1 MTTTSAQPATDA
13 PSPLETDLGSLPKV
27 SLHDHLDGG
36 LRVATVLELA
46 REAGVEVP
54 ADTVDG
60 LADWFAEH
68 ANGESLEKYL
78 QTFALTTSVMQTREQ
93 LRRVAREFVEDLVAD
108 GVVYGE
114 IRWAP
119 EQHLAG
125 GLTLDEAVEAVQE
138 GLDEAVDAADADGH
152 VIRVGQ
158 LVTAMRHADRA
169 QEIAELAV
177 RHRDRGVVGFD
188 IAGAEI
194 GFPPSR
200 FADAFTYLA
209 QQHLPVTVHA
219 GEAEGLSSIQDA
231 LVSGRALRLGHGV
244 RIADDIR
251 VEFGGLDEDG
261 VPVDADTGIVDLGP
275 TAAWVRDRQIAL
287 EVCPSSNLQT
297 GAVDA
302 ESGIAGHPIDLLV
315 QLGFRVTVNTD
326 NRLVSDVSLTDELYL
341 LAETFGYSLSE
352 LLDLQLN
359 AAEAAF
365 LPVDEREDL
374 AEILVAGWGEAISGG
389 ASDAALEEF
398 ASDDDAEDA

>member
-1 MTTTSAQPATDA
+1 MTTTQLPDTAS
-13 PSPLETDLGSLPKV
+13 PSPLEVDLAVLPKV

-36 LRVATVLELA
+36 LRVGTVLDLA

-54 ADTVDG
+54 ADTVEG
-60 LADWFAEH
+60 LAEWIAEH

-78 QTFALTTSVMQTREQ
+78 QVFALTTAVMQTREQ

-125 GLTLDEAVEAVQE
+125 GLTLDEAVEAVQA
-138 GLDEAVDAADADGH
+138 GLDEAVEAADAAGH

-177 RHRDRGVVGFD
+177 RHREAGVVGFD
-188 IAGAEI
+188 IAGAEA

-200 FADAFTYLA
+200 FADTFTWLA
-209 QQHLPVTVHA
+209 AHHLPVTVHA
-219 GEAEGLSSIQDA
+219 GEGDGLDSVRSA
-231 LVSGRALRLGHGV
+231 LVDGRALRLGHGV
-244 RIADDIR
+244 RLAEDIS
-251 VEFGGLDEDG
+251 VEYGGVDEDG
-261 VPVDADTGIVDLGP
+261 EQLDELTGLVDLGE
-275 TAAWVRDRQIAL
+275 TAAWARDRQIAL

-302 ESGIAGHPIDLLV
+302 AAGIAGHPIDLLV

-365 LPVDEREDL
+365 LSVDEREDL
-374 AEILVAGWGEAISGG
+374 AEILVAGWGEVISG
-389 ASDAALEEF
+389 DAVGPVLEEL
-398 ASDDDAEDA
+398 DDEDEDD

>member
-1 MTTTSAQPATDA
+1 MTSPQLSADA
-13 PSPLETDLGSLPKV
+13 PSPLETDLSSLPKV

-125 GLTLDEAVEAVQE
+125 GLTLDETVEAVQE

-365 LPVDEREDL
+365 LSVDEREEL
-374 AEILVAGWGEAISGG
+374 AEILVAGWSEAISG
-389 ASDAALEEF
+389 ASGPVLEALPAE
-398 ASDDDAEDA
+398 DDDEADA

>member
-1 MTTTSAQPATDA
+1 MSI
-13 PSPLETDLGSLPKV
+13 DLAALPKV

-36 LRVATVLELA
+36 LRVGTVLELA
-46 REAGVEVP
+46 REAGITPPAETVEE
-54 ADTVDG
+54 
-60 LADWFAEH
+60 LAAWFAEH

-78 QTFALTTSVMQTREQ
+78 ETFALTTSVMQTREQ

-125 GLTLDEAVEAVQE
+125 GLSLDEVVEAVQE
-138 GLDEAVDAADADGH
+138 GLDEAVETAEEQGRL
-152 VIRVGQ
+152 IRVGQ
-158 LVTAMRHADRA
+158 LITAMRHADRA

-188 IAGAEI
+188 IAGAEA

-200 FADAFTYLA
+200 FADTFTWLA
-209 QQHLPVTVHA
+209 AQHLPVTVHA
-219 GEAEGLSSIQDA
+219 GEGDGLASIQDA
-231 LVSGRALRLGHGV
+231 LVAGRALRLGHGV

-261 VPVDADTGIVDLGP
+261 VPVDEDTGIVDLGE

-302 ESGIAGHPIDLLV
+302 AAGIGGHPIDLLV

-341 LAETFGYSLSE
+341 LAETFGYSLTE

-389 ASDAALEEF
+389 AAELAPIDDE
-398 ASDDDAEDA
+398 DDAPGAGA

>member
-1 MTTTSAQPATDA
+1 
-13 PSPLETDLGSLPKV
+13 
-27 SLHDHLDGG
+27 
-36 LRVATVLELA
+36 
-46 REAGVEVP
+46 
-54 ADTVDG
+54 
-60 LADWFAEH
+60 
-68 ANGESLEKYL
+68 
-78 QTFALTTSVMQTREQ
+78 
-93 LRRVAREFVEDLVAD
+93 
-108 GVVYGE
+108 
-114 IRWAP
+114 
-119 EQHLAG
+119 
-125 GLTLDEAVEAVQE
+125 
-138 GLDEAVDAADADGH
+138 
-152 VIRVGQ
+152 
-158 LVTAMRHADRA
+158 MRHADRA

-365 LPVDEREDL
+365 LSVDEREEL
-374 AEILVAGWGEAISGG
+374 AEILVAGWSEAISG
-389 ASDAALEEF
+389 ASGPVLEALPAE
-398 ASDDDAEDA
+398 DDDEADA

>member
-1 MTTTSAQPATDA
+1 MTSPQLSADA

-365 LPVDEREDL
+365 LSVDEREEL
-374 AEILVAGWGEAISGG
+374 AEILVAGWSEAISG
-389 ASDAALEEF
+389 ASGPVLEALPAE
-398 ASDDDAEDA
+398 DDDEADA